1 MRLWPER
8 LTDLGPANA
17 AKGSSIH
24 GFYLLGL
31 RRTKDTQN
39 TKPLVGNLQA
49 FEESIRRNQ
58 IYFDA
63 SNCFILASECVRST
77 LGEDITVDVPIW
89 SDGGFDEPD
98 DNDEGEVTLLTDDQR
113 DQDLSGTPARS
124 LRSGAKRA
132 QNPKV
137 KNTPYLPAEKLRTS
151 SDVYNRLM
159 WDPQLD
165 QNDYSIGYEDRF
177 YGVKE
182 VALKSWKRNVEDEAF
197 VRTLFTYISNVL
209 SQDLRYRSTE
219 LSTLDARVREK

>member
-24 GFYLLGL
+24 GFYLLGM

-39 TKPLVGNLQA
+39 TKPLIRVLQA

-63 SNCFILASECVRST
+63 SNCFIFASECVRPT

-98 DNDEGEVTLLTDDQR
+98 DNEEGEITMLTDDQI
-113 DQDLSGTPARS
+113 DQDPCGAPA
-124 LRSGAKRA
+124 RSGAKRA

-137 KNTPYLPAEKLRTS
+137 KNTPYLLAEKLRTS

-177 YGVKE
+177 DGVKE

-219 LSTLDARVREK
+219 LSTLDARAREK